1 MTTDL
6 SKYDASALPAPE
18 VLALQRYAIVVADWN
33 PQVTYAMAQGAVDT
47 FIKHGVREEN
57 ILIQLVTRHSDRR
70 LATNNK
76 AILTMGQMF
85 CA

>member
-1 MTTDL
+1 MSVFTTKL
-6 SKYDASALPAPE
+6 TG
-18 VLALQRYAIVVADWN
+18 VLEQE
-33 PQVTYAMAQGAVDT
+33 
-47 FIKHGVREEN
+47 KEN

-70 LATNNK
+70 LATTNK